1 MGNSVSKFCVC
12 ALLATALC
20 GVPAAQ
26 ERARSEDFVL
36 DADSLTFNRQ
46 TNLFEA
52 HHPRIVQGNVRV
64 EADESVA
71 TGVDFEQSTEWR
83 FKGHVKITVDTAV
96 LEADSAV
103 FMFDRKQL
111 SRADLDGA
119 PASFTDLES
128 TQQKPVRGGARKLV
142 YDHIA
147 RTLRMSN
154 DAWIKKDQYEI
165 QGCDLI
171 YDFKDERVSSGSTD
185 CGDQLFRLV
194 VPKKSEP
201 QARPAAPPQ

>member
-1 MGNSVSKFCVC
+1 MGNLLRNYCFC
-12 ALLATALC
+12 ALLTATVC
-20 GVPAAQ
+20 GVAAAQ

-52 HHPRIVQGNVRV
+52 RHPRIVQGNVRV

-71 TGVDFEQSTEWR
+71 TGVDFEQNTEWR
-83 FKGHVKITVDTAV
+83 FKGHVKIRVDTAM

-103 FMFDRKQL
+103 FMFERKQL
-111 SRADLDGA
+111 SRADLAGA

-128 TQQKPVRGGARKLV
+128 TQQKPVRGAALKIA
-142 YDHIA
+142 YDHMA

-154 DAWIKKDQYEI
+154 DAWIKKDQYTI

-194 VPKKSEP
+194 VPKKPEQ
-201 QARPAAPPQ
+201 QAPPAAPPQ

>member
-1 MGNSVSKFCVC
+1 MGHLLNKLCVC
-12 ALLATALC
+12 ALLVTTVCTVL
-20 GVPAAQ
+20 AAQ
-26 ERARSEDFVL
+26 EGARSDDLVL
-36 DADSLTFNRQ
+36 DAESLTVNRQ
-46 TNLFEA
+46 TNLLEA

-71 TGVDFEQSTEWR
+71 TGVDSEQSAEWR
-83 FKGHVKITVDTAV
+83 FKGHVKVTVDTAV

-111 SRADLDGA
+111 SRADLEGA
-119 PASFTDLES
+119 PASFTDLEA
-128 TQQKPVRGGARKLV
+128 TQKKPVRGSARKLA
-142 YDHIA
+142 YDHMA
-147 RTLRMSN
+147 RTLRMSG

-171 YDFKDERVSSGSTD
+171 YDFKDERVTSGSTD

-194 VPKKSEP
+194 VPKKSEQ
-201 QARPAAPPQ
+201 QAPPAAPPQ